1 MYRLHTLATHV
12 LLATLSL
19 GAPAM
24 AQPHHAHT
32 HGSLQL
38 DAAVDERTI
47 TVQLEAPLDSL
58 LGFERAPRTA
68 AERQRVADLA
78 TRLRATGQWLRPD
91 PVAQCAAGRVDLQS
105 TVLGLGSA
113 GTEQAQ
119 GGHADLDITV
129 SFRCARAVDA
139 RYLDVDLF
147 AAFAGITT
155 IQAQVAAPQ
164 GQYKRTLTRKA
175 PRLAWGN

>member
-1 MYRLHTLATHV
+1 MFRFQTLASHA
-12 LLATLSL
+12 LLATLGFGL
-19 GAPAM
+19 CAM
-24 AQPHHAHT
+24 AQHQHTHT
-32 HGSLQL
+32 HGSLRM

-91 PVAQCAAGRVDLQS
+91 PVAQCAAGQVQLRAP
-105 TVLGLGSA
+105 VLGWGDA
-113 GTEQAQ
+113 TPAQAPD
-119 GGHADLDITV
+119 GHADLDITV
-129 SFRCARAVDA
+129 SFSCARATDA
-139 RYLDVDLF
+139 RHLDVDLF

-164 GQYKRTLTRKA
+164 GQFKRALTRKA
-175 PRLAWGN
+175 PRLAWGD